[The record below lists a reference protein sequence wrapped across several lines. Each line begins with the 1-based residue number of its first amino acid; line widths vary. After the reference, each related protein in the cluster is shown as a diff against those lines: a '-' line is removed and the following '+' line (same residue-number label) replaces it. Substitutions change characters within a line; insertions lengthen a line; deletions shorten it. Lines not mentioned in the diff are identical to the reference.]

1 MKFPNF
7 NMNKSFAARALVLL
21 AGLLLMAAA
30 ASAQTAPGNLGVE
43 IDQCANGPLSAPIQC
58 NVATANDGYVRGQLG
73 SSKSHY
79 LEGQFVPIRLVTT
92 GAVVSQSYTV
102 TLGYDYT
109 KSGKYANDYISTYNL
124 TENIGNDPCAGVSG
138 CNSGSSTTFPIP
150 NDPQVNAGFDGISGT
165 SDDIT
170 YTPGLLT
177 CFGCTI
183 TNVSN
188 FTLTGSTSG
197 DSSKLFAVTFTA
209 DSSTSVIAYSSHIST
224 RTDWGINNSAIAIT
238 GSPYHNF
245 IDSFPGAN
253 QGNRDLQ
260 MSADAIIFPA
270 TVTIIKLVNNAGF
283 SDNFHS
289 FGFTSTNF
297 GFPTFSLMDTDSGQ
311 FTSGPGGS
319 ISNANITNFDAQ
331 TGTIT
336 VTENDP
342 TGTGYTLLS
351 MSCDVQPGGL
361 NVLGTATPGTTA
373 SRTVTIVPAEG
384 NFITCTYTNSQLTVT
399 AAPATVSGRVT
410 TAAGAGIKGVSV
422 ALNDLTTGQTRYT
435 LTNSFGYYTF
445 SNAQTEDFY
454 AVAVESKKY
463 RFQTNIQTFTLQ
475 NDLLDVNFVALP

>member
-21 AGLLLMAAA
+21 AGLLLMAASV
-30 ASAQTAPGNLGVE
+30 SAQSAPGNLGVE
-43 IDQCANGPLSAPIQC
+43 LNQCANGSFSAPIQC
-58 NVATANDGYVRGQLG
+58 NIASGNDGYTRGELG
-73 SSKSHY
+73 ASKSHY
-79 LEGQFVPIRLVTT
+79 KEGDFVPIRLVVT
-92 GAVVSQSYTV
+92 GAVPGTSYTA

-109 KSGKYANDYISTYNL
+109 KSGTYANDYIGTYTQTEST
-124 TENIGNDPCAGVSG
+124 GNDPCAGVSG
-138 CNSGSSTTFPIP
+138 CSSASPTTFGIP
-150 NDPQVNAGFDGISGT
+150 LDPQVAAGFDGISGN

-170 YTPGLLT
+170 QTPGVLT
-177 CFGCTI
+177 CFGCHI
-183 TNVSN
+183 TAVSGY
-188 FTLTGSTSG
+188 TLTGSTTG
-197 DSSKLFAVTFTA
+197 DSTKTFSVTFTA
-209 DSSTSVIAYSSHIST
+209 DLATAVIAYSSHIST

-238 GSPYHNF
+238 GAPYHNF

-253 QGNRDLQ
+253 DGNRDLQ
-260 MSADAIIFPA
+260 MSAAAIVFPA

-384 NFITCTYTNSQLTVT
+384 NIITCTYTNSQLTVT

-410 TAAGAGIKGVSV
+410 TAAGAGIRGVSV

-463 RFQTNIQTFTLQ
+463 RFQSNIQTFTLQ